1 MLKKDDVYTKESQ
14 VTLLADDELDAAVG
28 GRAVGGKP
36 TPGKLNF
43 EHNFDKSAS

>member
-1 MLKKDDVYTKESQ
+1 MPKKDDAYTKESE

-28 GRAVGGKP
+28 GKAKP

-43 EHNFDKSAS
+43 EHYFDKSSS